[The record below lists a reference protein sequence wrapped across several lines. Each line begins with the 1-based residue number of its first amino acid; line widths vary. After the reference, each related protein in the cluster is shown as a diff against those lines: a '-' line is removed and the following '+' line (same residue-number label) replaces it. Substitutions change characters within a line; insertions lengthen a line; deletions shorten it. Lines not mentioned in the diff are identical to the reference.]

1 MFPTK
6 ETIEMLRT
14 EYPDGTRVR
23 LVKMD
28 DVQAPPIG
36 TEGTVVGVDGIG
48 SLIMH
53 WDNGSSLHVVYAEDE
68 FDDANIAERAKD
80 ILDNLAEIFG
90 SDEQED

>member
-1 MFPTK
+1 MFLTK
-6 ETIEMLRT
+6 ETIEMLRA

-53 WDNGSSLHVVYAEDE
+53 WDNGSGLNVVYGADE
-68 FDDANIAERAKD
+68 VEKT
-80 ILDNLAEIFG
+80 
-90 SDEQED
+90 

>member
-14 EYPDGTRVR
+14 EYPNGTHVR

-36 TEGTVVGVDGIG
+36 TEGTVVGVDGID

-53 WDNGSSLHVVYAEDE
+53 WDNGSSLHVVYGEDE
-68 FDDANIAERAKD
+68 VEKI
-80 ILDNLAEIFG
+80 
-90 SDEQED
+90 

>member
-6 ETIEMLRT
+6 ETIEMLLGKILKGIESMR
-14 EYPDGTRVR
+14 PDGTRVR

-53 WDNGSSLHVVYAEDE
+53 WDNGSSLHVVYGEDE
-68 FDDANIAERAKD
+68 VEKI
-80 ILDNLAEIFG
+80 
-90 SDEQED
+90 

>member
-1 MFPTK
+1 MANYHKRNSIRAVQWDPENAQSFEDIK
-6 ETIEMLRT
+6 KLIA
-14 EYPDGTRVR
+14 EYPDGTRIR

-53 WDNGSSLHVVYAEDE
+53 WDNGSSLHVVYGEDE
-68 FDDANIAERAKD
+68 VVKI
-80 ILDNLAEIFG
+80 
-90 SDEQED
+90 